1 MMRLCWSKESNGTE
15 YYCGCGATLIT
26 RLHALTS
33 FNCINNKEDQES
45 CDEISPHVAMGNEY
59 FLKLSSDSFIDH
71 LVPDCVID

>member
-33 FNCINNKEDQES
+33 FACISKDQDNC
-45 CDEISPHVAMGNEY
+45 EISPHIAMGNEF
-59 FLKLSSDSFIDH
+59 FLKLSSHSFIDL

>member
-33 FNCINNKEDQES
+33 FACISKDQDNC
-45 CDEISPHVAMGNEY
+45 EISPHIAMGNEF
-59 FLKLSSDSFIDH
+59 FLKLSSHSFID
-71 LVPDCVID
+71 LRVID